1 MRLLIVGP
9 PGAGKGTQAARLAA
23 HYGVPAIS
31 TGDIFRSNIA
41 DRTPLGIKVKAIVDS
56 GGYVPDEVTNDLVRD
71 RLGQP
76 DCAPGFLLDGY
87 PRTQAQV
94 EELDDM
100 LGAHHHELDHVV
112 ELAVDSDVVVGR
124 LLERAVK
131 DGRSDDT
138 EDVIRKRQAIY
149 VAETEPLVD
158 FYDQRGLLVRVDGLG
173 SVDEVAERIVVAL
186 DAAHAQAHPDSLDDG
201 DAADGDALEA

>member
-9 PGAGKGTQAARLAA
+9 PGAGKGTQAARLAG

-41 DRTPLGIKVKAIVDS
+41 EQTPLGVKVKAIVDG

-76 DCAPGFLLDGY
+76 DCEPGFLLDGY

-100 LGAHHHELDHVV
+100 LGAQQHALDHVV
-112 ELAVDSDVVVGR
+112 ELAVDSDVVVQR
-124 LLERAVK
+124 LLDRAVK
-131 DGRSDDT
+131 DGRADDT
-138 EDVIRKRQAIY
+138 EEVIRKRQEIY
-149 VAETEPLVD
+149 VAETAPLVD
-158 FYDQRGLLVRVDGLG
+158 IYDRRGLLVRVDGLG
-173 SVDEVAERIVVAL
+173 PVDEVADRIVVAL
-186 DAAHAQAHPDSLDDG
+186 DAAHQG
-201 DAADGDALEA
+201 